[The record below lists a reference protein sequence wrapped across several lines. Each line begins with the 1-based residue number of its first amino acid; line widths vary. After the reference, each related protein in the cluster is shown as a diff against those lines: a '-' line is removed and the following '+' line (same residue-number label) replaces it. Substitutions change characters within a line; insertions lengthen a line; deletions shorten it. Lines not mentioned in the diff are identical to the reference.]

1 MKESGRNIKRRLY
14 ALSLIG
20 DRFSRAKHFR
30 GHGVHSPF
38 VYNMVRKVFMRRGEL
53 LGPDHALFDSL
64 VAMGISR
71 RRAAELQN
79 SMAYCN
85 ATTFA
90 IDNATC
96 LADFNIFT
104 EEFPFADLA
113 EVAKHAAQNSVALVI
128 ISPYKTR
135 ERNNICNEI
144 VEQHT
149 STSIDNRAYLI
160 LLNNHLPKQHF
171 RL

>member
-14 ALSLIG
+14 TLSLIG
-20 DRFSRAKHFR
+20 NRVSRAKHFR

-38 VYNMVRKVFMRRGEL
+38 VYNMVRKVFMRRGKL
-53 LGPDHALFDSL
+53 LDDNHALFDTL
-64 VAMGISR
+64 VATGISR

-79 SMAYCN
+79 AMIYCD

-90 IDNATC
+90 IDNSDCIAE
-96 LADFNIFT
+96 FNIVT
-104 EEFPFADLA
+104 EQFPLNALH
-113 EVAKHAAQNSVALVI
+113 EVAKRAAEQRVTLI
-128 ISPYKTR
+128 IVSPYKTR
-135 ERNNICNEI
+135 ERNDVCNAI
-144 VEQHT
+144 IEQHT